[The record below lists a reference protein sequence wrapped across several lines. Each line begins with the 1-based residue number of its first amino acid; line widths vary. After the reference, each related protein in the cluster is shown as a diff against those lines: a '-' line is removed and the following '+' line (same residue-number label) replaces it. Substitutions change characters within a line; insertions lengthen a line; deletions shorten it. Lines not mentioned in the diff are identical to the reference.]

1 MKVRISGRDIN
12 EGIQHSVYLCP
23 IALAL
28 QRQYPELQE
37 VGVKGY
43 LIFVRG
49 DVDIPLIYG
58 LTEHAKSF
66 MKQFDAGGE
75 VVESVFDFPFID
87 MGIYGSKNPL
97 REWHKPTGIE
107 TKDTLLSKY
116 DLDGSLKEGFSEAVN
131 LGFRVK
137 TWGEVDKN
145 TAPKSKG
152 VNETEI
158 L

>member
-1 MKVRISGRDIN
+1 MKVRVSGRDIN
-12 EGIQHSVYLCP
+12 EGVAHSIYFCP

-66 MKQFDAGGE
+66 MRQFDAGGE
-75 VVESVFDFPFID
+75 VVESVFDLPYID
-87 MGIYGSKNPL
+87 TSGYMSKRANYL
-97 REWHKPTGIE
+97 RGWHKPVGIE
-107 TKDTLLSKY
+107 DAKNF
-116 DLDGSLKEGFSEAVN
+116 GIE
-131 LGFRVK
+131 

-145 TAPKSKG
+145 FGPKSKG
-152 VNETEI
+152 VNDSMSI
-158 L
+158 